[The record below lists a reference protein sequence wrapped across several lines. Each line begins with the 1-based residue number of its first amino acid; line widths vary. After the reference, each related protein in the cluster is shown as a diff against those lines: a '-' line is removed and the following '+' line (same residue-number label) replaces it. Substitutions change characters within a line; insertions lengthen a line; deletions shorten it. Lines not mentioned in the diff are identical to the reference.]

1 MNFQLTNQSNMKPYL
16 LTFLFAL
23 SYLTTT
29 RAEQFLLFDE
39 VFTFEA
45 KDAVPS
51 KSHLFVKAEQ
61 FGKNTPK
68 DWTSPID
75 YRNGSAHIRIEVL
88 EKPAGDVPTVWSLCY
103 IPMKGQNNNY
113 GCLSSPSYTKTG
125 VFEKDQKM
133 TEFWE
138 NDSIIWTEGIKF
150 MSLVIKRAKSGG
162 KAHAHLQPDLK
173 EFFPTKIRVSIVQ
186 VSKGGKYDPSKV
198 QELNKAKS
206 K

>member
-138 NDSIIWTEGIKF
+138 NDSIIWTEGDQVHVTRDQACEVRRQGSCPSSARSEGIF
-150 MSLVIKRAKSGG
+150 SYQNSRLHRS
-162 KAHAHLQPDLK
+162 
-173 EFFPTKIRVSIVQ
+173 SI
-186 VSKGGKYDPSKV
+186 
-198 QELNKAKS
+198 
-206 K
+206 

>member
-1 MNFQLTNQSNMKPYL
+1 MKP
-16 LTFLFAL
+16 LTLALFFSLYFLNSAG
-23 SYLTTT
+23 
-29 RAEQFLLFDE
+29 AEQFVLFDE

-45 KDAVPS
+45 KDAVPT
-51 KSHLFVKAEQ
+51 KSHLHVKAEQ

-88 EKPAGDVPTVWSLCY
+88 EKPEGDVPTMWSLCY
-103 IPMKGQNNNY
+103 IPNKGQKNNY

-138 NDSIIWTEGIKF
+138 NDSIIWAEGIKL
-150 MSLVIKRAKSGG
+150 MSLVIKRAKAGG
-162 KAHAHLQPDLK
+162 KAHAHLQPDLTK
-173 EFFPTKIRVSIVQ
+173 FFPTKIRVSIVQ
-186 VSKGGKYDPSKV
+186 VSKGDTYNPSLVQKLDKV
-198 QELNKAKS
+198 KS